1 MYNTTKK
8 RVSLY
13 QQPKDFL
20 KNCEIF
26 TELILK
32 YNKIHNIT
40 GAKNSKQIAENI
52 EDSIFPLKFL
62 KKDIKNAI
70 DVGTGAGFPGFI
82 LAMYLPSV
90 KFTLIEP
97 IKKKSSF
104 LHFAKSSLKLKNVD
118 IISQRVEA
126 VDAFEVDLI
135 CSRAVTKTDM
145 LMDICKNFIS
155 LDTVLLFYKGSSV
168 DEELS
173 NIKNFEIRKN
183 GHRNYLFLNNT
194 SGVVK

>member
-1 MYNTTKK
+1 
-8 RVSLY
+8 VY

-40 GAKNSKQIAENI
+40 GAKNSQQIAENI

-82 LAMYLPSV
+82 LAMYLPHV
-90 KFTLIEP
+90 NFTLIEP

-104 LHFAKSSLKLKNVD
+104 LHFAKSSLKLKNID
-118 IISQRVEA
+118 IISQRVETI
-126 VDAFEVDLI
+126 DAFEVDLI

-145 LMDICKNFIS
+145 LIDICQNFIS
-155 LDTVLLFYKGSSV
+155 LDTILLFYKGSSV
-168 DEELS
+168 GEELA
-173 NIKNFEIRKN
+173 NIKNFEIHKN
-183 GHRNYLFLNNT
+183 GHRNYLFLNNI
-194 SGVVK
+194 SGVIK